1 MAKARDTA
9 LTKQART
16 RLNPQEREREIIE
29 GAALYFSEVGFDGS
43 MRDLAGRLGISHALL
58 FRYFPTKEDLVD
70 RVYDR
75 IFLSAWDPEWDTL
88 LNDHTMS
95 LSLRLTGFYARY
107 LASIDNPVWVRTFIY
122 AGLAGFNINKRYL
135 QMIRRKVI
143 EPVAR
148 ELNRGAKGDDAHPL
162 ADVAVELSLALHGE
176 IFYFAIRRWV
186 YGVKVEGDVDTFV
199 ALTVVKFLEGAPA
212 ALRVSKKY
220 RRETRAASAAP
231 RNLER

>member
-9 LTKQART
+9 PTKQPRT
-16 RLNPQEREREIIE
+16 RLNPEEREKEIIE

-43 MRDLAGRLGISHALL
+43 MRDLAMRLGISHALL

-75 IFLSAWDPEWDTL
+75 IFLSAWDPEWDAL
-88 LNDHTMS
+88 FNDRSLS
-95 LSLRLTGFYARY
+95 LSLRLVGFYTRY
-107 LASIDNPVWVRTFIY
+107 LAAIDNPVWVRTFIY

-143 EPVAR
+143 EPVAKDLTGR
-148 ELNRGAKGDDAHPL
+148 AKGGDAQL
-162 ADVAVELSLALHGE
+162 SDAAVELSWGLHGE

-186 YGVKVEGDVDTFV
+186 YGVKVEGDVNTFI
-199 ALTVVKFLEGAPA
+199 ALTVAKFLEGAPA
-212 ALRVSKKY
+212 ALSVGKMKR
-220 RRETRAASAAP
+220 
-231 RNLER
+231 

>member
-9 LTKQART
+9 LTKQTRT
-16 RLNPQEREREIIE
+16 RLNPREREKEIIE

-43 MRDLAGRLGISHALL
+43 MRDLAARLGISHALL

-95 LSLRLTGFYARY
+95 LSLRLAGFYTRY
-107 LASIDNPVWVRTFIY
+107 LAAIDNPVWVRTFIY

-143 EPVAR
+143 EPVAK
-148 ELNRGAKGDDAHPL
+148 ELNRRAKGDGALLSDA
-162 ADVAVELSLALHGE
+162 AVQLSWGLHGE

-186 YGVKVEGDVDTFV
+186 YGVKVEGNVTTFV
-199 ALTVVKFLEGAPA
+199 ALTVAKFLDGAPV
-212 ALRVSKKY
+212 ALSTDEKH
-220 RRETRAASAAP
+220 RE
-231 RNLER
+231 